1 MKIRNIK
8 IRNFRGIRELD
19 WALPDSSLFC
29 LIGKGDST
37 KSTVL
42 EAIRYVFY
50 PQWNLILNDSD
61 FYLCQTH
68 NPLLIE
74 VMVGNLPEEFCSL
87 DKYGR
92 FLFGWNQETLEC
104 ADEPGVGLEEIL
116 IIRFQVGQDLEPN
129 WEVLDH
135 TYETG
140 AAISQFDRAKANVAL
155 IGSFTDRHL
164 TWGRGS
170 ILNQLTETENAGAS
184 LADAARSAKNSL
196 DADRKDKL
204 SDFDNT
210 AQRAED
216 VARNLGVPV
225 TNNFKAQL
233 DLGSVYLNQGGLSLH
248 DGDIPLRQVGLGS
261 RRMLICGLQKEALDR
276 THITLFDEVEIGLEP
291 HRIARLLKHVMN
303 DTSGQYF
310 LTTHSP
316 TVLRELT
323 INELYIVHNHQ
334 GKIQILAAADNN
346 LEGLNIQG
354 NMRSS
359 AEAFLAEKVILCEG
373 QTEVGFARG
382 LDNYWTA
389 TGLSPF
395 SFQGAAVLNAHGAS
409 KIKGLAEGF
418 RSLLYDVAVIA
429 DGDAP
434 DKFSN
439 KDAEEL
445 ENSGV
450 EVLMWSN
457 EAALEERIMLD
468 LPWKYVLASVKLAKE
483 EFNQPVYE
491 NVRSQLNAPQNET
504 IDKWIESDDLRRA
517 IAKAAKAKEN
527 PWFKKISKAQRW
539 MEVIAPALIDETIRE
554 SDLVVNIS
562 KLRSWV
568 DRD

>member
-1 MKIRNIK
+1 
-8 IRNFRGIRELD
+8 
-19 WALPDSSLFC
+19 
-29 LIGKGDST
+29 
-37 KSTVL
+37 
-42 EAIRYVFY
+42 
-50 PQWNLILNDSD
+50 
-61 FYLCQTH
+61 
-68 NPLLIE
+68 
-74 VMVGNLPEEFCSL
+74 
-87 DKYGR
+87 
-92 FLFGWNQETLEC
+92 
-104 ADEPGVGLEEIL
+104 
-116 IIRFQVGQDLEPN
+116 
-129 WEVLDH
+129 
-135 TYETG
+135 
-140 AAISQFDRAKANVAL
+140 
-155 IGSFTDRHL
+155 
-164 TWGRGS
+164 
-170 ILNQLTETENAGAS
+170 
-184 LADAARSAKNSL
+184 L

-248 DGDIPLRQVGLGS
+248 DGDIPLRQLGLGS